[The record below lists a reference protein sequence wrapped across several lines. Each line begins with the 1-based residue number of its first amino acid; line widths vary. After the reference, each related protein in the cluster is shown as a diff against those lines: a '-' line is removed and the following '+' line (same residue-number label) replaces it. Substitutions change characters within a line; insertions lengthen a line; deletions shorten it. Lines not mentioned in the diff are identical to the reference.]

1 MPWAAGLL
9 AMTMAIAGTA
19 AGAGDADDAI
29 DVVVRGTLRTGIMAI
44 GGETTGTTVTARG
57 ATWELDLRGRPE
69 LASRAESLS
78 GQRVVVAGSLEAR
91 PAVARRQRW
100 ILTVKTLEAAPR
112 GGSPR
117 P

>member
-9 AMTMAIAGTA
+9 AVTMAIAG
-19 AGAGDADDAI
+19 AGDGDDAI
-29 DVVVRGTLRTGIMAI
+29 DVVVRGTLRTGVMAI

-78 GQRVVVAGSLEAR
+78 GRRVVVSGSLEAR

-100 ILTVKTLEAAPR
+100 ILTVKTLEPAP
-112 GGSPR
+112 GGRSPK